1 MPYVDDRGG
10 IAFDGD
16 DPWKG
21 YPVAIVERIREIIVE
36 VLGYRKAVGLL
47 PTSRFVMDLGI
58 VSLDDVELVIA
69 TEEAFSIAIPD
80 EDAVQIITVG
90 DLVQYVKDRTG

>member
-16 DPWKG
+16 NPWKG

-36 VLGYRKAVGLL
+36 VLANRKAVGLL

-58 VSLDDVELVIA
+58 ELARRRGVGHRHGASLLHCD
-69 TEEAFSIAIPD
+69 S
-80 EDAVQIITVG
+80 
-90 DLVQYVKDRTG
+90 K